1 MDKEPVLMAGGTGA
15 LGRTVVAELLNRDRR
30 VRMLVRDPVKA
41 EEFARRGVEFV
52 HGDTLDLPS
61 LIAAIDGADSVITCA
76 AGYTRHSPQDTA
88 LTDTIGNRNLVDAAA
103 TADVRRFVLTSILTC
118 DKTPQVPHF
127 WHKKLVE
134 DRLADRGVRYVALRP
149 EAFIESV
156 TQFGGDPF
164 AGGRLIYGGS
174 ARVPFTFVR
183 TTDRAGYLGRA
194 VDPAGVDDQHIDIGW
209 TRPVTV
215 EEVADIAARQLQKH
229 MRTTVIRGGPLSAL
243 GSLIG
248 WANPYINEVSKM
260 FRWFQSGEY
269 VAETHRQ
276 REVFGP
282 PPTPEQAVAGF
293 PSELGY
299 PVNAE
304 TRGA

>member
-1 MDKEPVLMAGGTGA
+1 MDKEPVLMVGGTGA
-15 LGRTVVAELLNRDRR
+15 LGRKVVSELLNRDRR

-41 EEFARRGVEFV
+41 EEFARRGVELV
-52 HGDTLDLPS
+52 HGDMMDLSS

-103 TADVRRFVLTSILTC
+103 IADVRRFVLTSILTC

-134 DRLADRGVRYVALRP
+134 DRLAERGVRYVALRP
-149 EAFIESV
+149 GAFIESV

-164 AGGRLIYGGS
+164 ARGRLIYAGS
-174 ARVPFTFVR
+174 ARVPFTFVWS
-183 TTDRAGYLGRA
+183 TDLAGYLARA
-194 VDPAGVDDQHIDIGW
+194 VDVPGVDGQHIDIGW
-209 TRPVTV
+209 TRPVCV
-215 EEVADIAARQLQKH
+215 EEVADIAAGQLQKH
-229 MRTTVIRGGPLSAL
+229 MRTTVIPGRPLSAL

-248 WANPYINEVSKM
+248 WANPYVNEMSKM
-260 FRWFQSGEY
+260 FRWFESGEY
-269 VAETHRQ
+269 VAETRRQ

-282 PPTPEQAVAGF
+282 PPAPEQAIAGF
-293 PSELGY
+293 LSELGY
-299 PVNAE
+299 TVNAE